1 MKQKISNQITVY
13 KIELS
18 QINKNGSLPCP
29 SCHALISPDDK
40 TEKIYTLL
48 DVNMNQNGLEEI
60 VIQCKKCQSQIYING
75 FSTAEQIVK
84 RNQPHSRC
92 NVA

>member
-1 MKQKISNQITVY
+1 M
-13 KIELS
+13 ELS

-29 SCHALISPDDK
+29 SCHAHISPDDK

-48 DVNMNQNGLEEI
+48 DVNMNQNGLDEI
-60 VIQCKKCQSQIYING
+60 VIRCNKCQSQIYISG
-75 FSTAEQIVK
+75 FSGAEQLLK
-84 RNQPHSRC
+84 GDQRTNRC